1 VNPRI
6 LFVEDSA
13 DDLER
18 MLKRLR
24 EVGIEP
30 HWDRVHTEVALREAL
45 AGERWEL
52 ALVDYNLPGFGG
64 LQALHVLAEVAPGVP
79 AITVS
84 GDITEE
90 TAVATIT
97 AGAVDYVLKDNLT
110 RLAPAVQR
118 AVEGADLRRRHQ
130 RSAEAARIALFAV
143 DHASI
148 SIMTV
153 AADGTIIYVNDC
165 ACDEFG
171 ALREDM
177 VGAKLWDYDQYASAA
192 TWPEFWKAL
201 KRTRVME
208 FEVDRVRS
216 DGRRRIVDV
225 AANYLEGA
233 ECLISY
239 SRDITDRR
247 LAEEQSRASEG
258 MYRRIVEMAGEGIWA
273 MDGESRTTFVNS
285 QMAALLGY
293 EIEEVLGCVV
303 TDFMFGEDLGDH
315 GTRMRARRR
324 GQSGSYQRR
333 FRRKDGGEIWT
344 SVSSTPDL
352 GQDGEYLGSFAM
364 VTDITERKRA
374 EDALRESEERLR
386 DVTFSMADWVWEV
399 DENGVYTY
407 SSQKGFDLFGPSRED
422 VIGKTPFDFMP
433 PDEAKRVAAVFSE
446 IVANKAPIE
455 DLENWNIKKNGERF
469 CLLTNGVPIL
479 DEEGNLKGYRGVD
492 KDITE
497 RKQAEDALRES
508 EEQFKRFAE
517 HLPGRLSIKDAE
529 LRYVYGNDER
539 AAESPLSS
547 EQWIGKTPEELWSPE
562 EAVLCRETGER
573 VLAGEVV
580 DEISEWSSDHGI
592 EYQRSVHFPIIREDE
607 SALVGGITLD
617 VTEQVEAQ
625 EEVRRQAEQLRRT
638 VEGAVLAMS
647 HVVETR
653 DPYTAGH
660 ERRVAELATAIARE
674 MGMEGE
680 QLNALRLAGLIH
692 DIGKIAVPAEIL
704 SKPGRLSEVEF
715 NLIKQHPES
724 GFDILAA
731 IDFGRPVAEMVLQH
745 HERLDGSGYPR
756 ALAGADILPEA
767 RILAVA
773 DVVEAMSSHRP
784 YRAALGM
791 EAALAEIREYA
802 GVKYG
807 ADVAAACFRAIEEQ
821 GFQFTP

>member
-1 VNPRI
+1 MNPRI

-64 LQALHVLAEVAPGVP
+64 LQALHVLADVAPGVP

-118 AVEGADLRRRHQ
+118 AVDGADLRRRHR

-143 DHASI
+143 DHASM

-177 VGAKLWDYDQYASAA
+177 VGAKLWDYDQHASAA

-233 ECLISY
+233 ECLNSY

-364 VTDITERKRA
+364 VTDITERK
-374 EDALRESEERLR
+374 
-386 DVTFSMADWVWEV
+386 
-399 DENGVYTY
+399 
-407 SSQKGFDLFGPSRED
+407 
-422 VIGKTPFDFMP
+422 
-433 PDEAKRVAAVFSE
+433 
-446 IVANKAPIE
+446 
-455 DLENWNIKKNGERF
+455 
-469 CLLTNGVPIL
+469 
-479 DEEGNLKGYRGVD
+479 
-492 KDITE
+492 
-497 RKQAEDALRES
+497 QAGDALRES

-660 ERRVAELATAIARE
+660 
-674 MGMEGE
+674 
-680 QLNALRLAGLIH
+680 
-692 DIGKIAVPAEIL
+692 
-704 SKPGRLSEVEF
+704 
-715 NLIKQHPES
+715 
-724 GFDILAA
+724 
-731 IDFGRPVAEMVLQH
+731 
-745 HERLDGSGYPR
+745 
-756 ALAGADILPEA
+756 
-767 RILAVA
+767 
-773 DVVEAMSSHRP
+773 
-784 YRAALGM
+784 
-791 EAALAEIREYA
+791 
-802 GVKYG
+802 
-807 ADVAAACFRAIEEQ
+807 
-821 GFQFTP
+821 